1 MSILKI
7 EAFSGLSG
15 DMFLSSL
22 AELCDA
28 HDDIKALPSRL
39 NIDEEAEVV
48 VKKISKKGI
57 VCKHVKILDKKKDTD
72 SLRHHRHLSDI
83 NQIIEQ
89 GDISDKAKK
98 IAKKIFLLLGEAES
112 DVHGVSIEKIH
123 FHEVGANSIL
133 DIVGAAVLIENL
145 NVAKTYC
152 TTIITGSGFTNTEHG
167 RLPVPT
173 PATKN
178 LLKGFPTQ
186 TGNIESELVTP
197 TGAAILKYLNPDF
210 SIPPLIDEKIAY
222 GAGEKDFEIPNTLRI
237 SLCKTSYPYDTITIM
252 QTNIDDMSGEYL
264 GVEFQEKLLSL
275 GALDFH
281 FEQVL
286 MKRGR
291 PGVVLNVLVRK
302 ENSIQIADYIFQ
314 NTSSIGVRFY
324 EAGRFE
330 LKRKSRDV
338 ETQFGKIKM
347 KDVQVP
353 GYPMRSKPESKDII
367 TIAEKENKSSIYVLQ
382 QILKNNENESNE

>member
-28 HDDIKALPSRL
+28 HDEIKTLPSRL
-39 NIDEEAEVV
+39 NIEEEAEVV
-48 VKKISKKGI
+48 IKKTSKKGI
-57 VCKHVKILDKKKDTD
+57 VCKHVKIIDKKKD
-72 SLRHHRHLSDI
+72 SEPAHHHRHLSDI
-83 NQIIEQ
+83 NRIIEQ
-89 GDISDKAKK
+89 ADISAKAKQ

-112 DVHGVSIEKIH
+112 IVHGVSIEKIH
-123 FHEVGANSIL
+123 FHEVGAIDSIL
-133 DIVGAAVLIENL
+133 DIVGAAVLIDKL
-145 NVAKTYC
+145 DVSITYC
-152 TTIITGSGFTNTEHG
+152 TTITTGSGFASTEHG
-167 RLPVPT
+167 RLPVPA

-186 TGNIESELVTP
+186 AGSIESELVTP
-197 TGAAILKYLNPDF
+197 TGAAILKYLDPDF

-222 GAGEKDFEIPNTLRI
+222 GAGEKEFEIPNMLRI
-237 SLCKTSYPYDTITIM
+237 SLCKTTYPGDTITIM

-264 GVEFQEKLLSL
+264 GIEFQEKLLEL

-281 FEQVL
+281 FQQVI

-291 PGVVLNVLVRK
+291 PGVVLNVLVRR
-302 ENSIQIADYIFQ
+302 ENTNQIADYIFR
-314 NTSSIGVRFY
+314 NTSSIGIRY
-324 EAGRFE
+324 HDAGRFE
-330 LKRKSRDV
+330 LKRSSREI
-338 ETQFGKIKM
+338 ETQFGKVKM

-353 GYPMRSKPESKDII
+353 GYPVRSKPESKDII
-367 TIAEKENKSSIYVLQ
+367 AIAEKENKSSFYVLH
-382 QILKNNENESNE
+382 QILKNNENESN